1 MRWLLRKDLTIL
13 ARSRLALALLVV
25 YPVAIAL
32 LLGFAISRGPA
43 RPRVA
48 IVNETTPGE
57 TLRIGRQHLAVAKYV
72 DQLLHQVQSVHVATR
87 AQAVEKVDSGAAVA
101 AVVLPAGLA
110 ARLSSDASQAQLEV
124 LYNGNALEQSIARST
139 IEAALAQ
146 ANIGFSAQIQTVARS
161 VIHRLL
167 VGGRLSALG
176 GPENMLGLERIPATL
191 AALAARLPHSSERRQ
206 LEQLGAFAGFAA
218 ENLSLASRVLA
229 TIGQP
234 IRVHSVLLH
243 GRHTPLDAF
252 AVVLAVSLSMMLL
265 SVLLAAGGIALERE
279 EHTLARLIRGPPTL
293 PTRLTNGARG
303 RLISPAGLLAEKT
316 LLAAACAFVIAFAML
331 AGIGAFVALDWS
343 RVALWLAALALGA
356 LALSALGV
364 AIGALA
370 RELRAASLL
379 ALLTTLPLAFLALVP
394 AGSVSGAFNDVVNVV
409 SFVFPFKAALEAL
422 DTAVNGASPAL
433 ALSLA
438 HLAVLAGVFGAFARF
453 GLRSVD

>member
-13 ARSRLALALLVV
+13 ARSRLLLALLVL

-48 IVNETTPGE
+48 IVDDTTPGE
-57 TLRIGRQHLAVAKYV
+57 TLHVGRQQIAVAKYV
-72 DQLLHQVQSVHVATR
+72 DELLGQVQSVHVATR

-146 ANIGFSAQIQTVARS
+146 ANIGFSQQIQTAARS
-161 VIHRLL
+161 VIHKLL
-167 VGGRLSALG
+167 TEGKL
-176 GPENMLGLERIPATL
+176 PA
-191 AALAARLPHSSERRQ
+191 
-206 LEQLGAFAGFAA
+206 FAA
-218 ENLSLASRVLA
+218 ENLALANHVLA
-229 TIGQP
+229 AVGQP
-234 IRVHSVLLH
+234 IRVDSVLLH
-243 GRHTPLDAF
+243 GRHTPLNQF
-252 AVVLAVSLSMMLL
+252 AVVVAVSLSMMLL
-265 SVLLAAGGIALERE
+265 AVLLAAGGVALERE
-279 EHTLARLIRGPPTL
+279 EHTLSRLIRGPPS
-293 PTRLTNGARG
+293 G
-303 RLISPAGLLAEKT
+303 RLVSRAGLLAEKT
-316 LLAAACAFVIAFAML
+316 LLAAVCAFVVAFAML

-343 RVALWLAALALGA
+343 RVGLWLAALAIGA

-379 ALLTTLPLAFLALVP
+379 ALLATLPLAFLALVP
-394 AGSVSGAFNDVVNVV
+394 AGSVSGAFDGVVDVV
-409 SFVFPFKAALEAL
+409 SFAFPFKAALEAL

-433 ALSLA
+433 ALSLL
-438 HLAVLAGVFGAFARF
+438 HLAVLAGVFGVLARF